1 MNVGDL
7 IKHRKREWYAIVIG
21 FRTELQVGGITEKLP
36 EDNKNYPIFVWVK
49 MDGDEDLLG
58 DKGEVDS
65 CYHSHM
71 EVVQSPYRSTRWFP
85 IDSLVS

>member
-21 FRTELQVGGITEKLP
+21 FRTELRVGGISEKLP

-49 MDGDEDLLG
+49 LDGHVPG
-58 DKGEVDS
+58 QKGEVDS